1 MHERSFQEEDVSS
14 IKLWQ
19 QCDGRKSNESDIWIF
34 HHKQEMR
41 KVQQHYSQSKSK
53 FQEFLDF

>member
-1 MHERSFQEEDVSS
+1 MPERSFQEEDASS

-19 QCDGRKSNESDIWIF
+19 QCDGKKSNESDIWIIL
-34 HHKQEMR
+34 HKQEMR
-41 KVQQHYSQSKSK
+41 KVLQHYSPSKSK